1 MSRNIP
7 IFFAIIGAAVAV
19 GTNFSLERSH
29 SQSPLA
35 RVELPS
41 AGTFDANSDNVASS
55 VCEAM
60 FECGDDS
67 DRERFLNAWLGE
79 DVRTDYASILPPEV
93 EWSTETCPLA
103 MEELLPDIGFDVAT
117 EDVRSEICFAIE
129 DTI

>member
-19 GTNFSLERSH
+19 GTNFTLDRSRAPA
-29 SQSPLA
+29 PLA
-35 RVELPS
+35 KVEIPMGSSYS
-41 AGTFDANSDNVASS
+41 ASSDSVAGS

-60 FECGDDS
+60 FQCGDNS
-67 DRERFLNAWLGE
+67 DRELFLNAWLGDE
-79 DVRTDYASILPPEV
+79 VRNDYASILPPEV

-103 MEELLPDIGFDVAT
+103 MEEILPEIGFDVST
-117 EDVRSEICFAIE
+117 EDVRNEICFALD